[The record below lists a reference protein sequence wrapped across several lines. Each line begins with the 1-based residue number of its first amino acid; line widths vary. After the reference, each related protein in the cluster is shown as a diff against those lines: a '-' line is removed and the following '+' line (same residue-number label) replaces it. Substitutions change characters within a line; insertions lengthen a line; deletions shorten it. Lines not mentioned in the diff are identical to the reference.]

1 MPDITFSPLSNA
13 EGDSGCMVDNSVE
26 GSALQSIPGNV
37 LRNVPSD
44 DGVINQNNPNSSAS
58 SSVLTA
64 SFNFINS
71 IVGAGIIG
79 IPYAIQQCGF
89 VSGVIMLAGVACL
102 VYHSVT
108 MLIDCGINAGKLDF
122 EELAEHL
129 LGRKG
134 YYSALVFMFLF
145 AYGAQVAYLVVI
157 GDTIPLVAQLFS
169 PDSLFASR
177 NATISLVSIVV
188 ILPLCLL
195 KDLSSLSWTSML
207 SICADIALVL
217 IVLVAA
223 PDASHNEGIKHNN
236 ISVLNSSIFVGIG
249 TMSFAFVCQ
258 HNSFIV
264 FRTLKVRSK
273 QNWEKVARGS
283 IFFSFLMC
291 CTLGIVVSTSFP
303 SVFFSVICCASSSA
317 ISSVSSCFLLFFS
330 RFSAF
335 FSYFRGKES
344 LLLRSFSIFLFIFIS
359 LIFPYFLS

>member
-13 EGDSGCMVDNSVE
+13 EADSGRDSSRVVDGQS
-26 GSALQSIPGNV
+26 LQ
-37 LRNVPSD
+37 L
-44 DGVINQNNPNSSAS
+44 QNNDDHVLSPNGNHSQSNHNSSEN

-79 IPYAIQQCGF
+79 IPYAVQQCGF
-89 VSGVIMLAGVACL
+89 VAGVIMLASVACL

-108 MLIDCGINAGKLDF
+108 MLIDCGIKAGKLDF

-129 LGRKG
+129 LGKRG
-134 YYSALVFMFLF
+134 YYAALVFMFLF

-169 PDSLFASR
+169 PDSVFVSR
-177 NATISLVSIVV
+177 NATISLVSILI

-195 KDLSSLSWTSML
+195 KDLSSLSWTSMI
-207 SICADIALVL
+207 SIGADIALVL
-217 IVLVAA
+217 IVLIAA
-223 PDASHNEGIKHNN
+223 PDVSKNEGIQHQN
-236 ISVLNSSIFVGIG
+236 ISIVNSSIFIGIG

-264 FRTLKVRSK
+264 FRTLKVKSA
-273 QNWEKVARGS
+273 QNWNKVAKGS

-291 CTLGIVVSTSFP
+291 STLGIAVSTYARSHHL
-303 SVFFSVICCASSSA
+303 VFFVN
-317 ISSVSSCFLLFFS
+317 VLFGLFFI
-330 RFSAF
+330 F
-335 FSYFRGKES
+335 YY
-344 LLLRSFSIFLFIFIS
+344 SI
-359 LIFPYFLS
+359 LIFMSM